1 MTPFQKRLSCEQQVR
16 VSVSEYPD
24 DDLCFVEKSPE
35 IDSPGESLMTPGL
48 MMRSRDGAV
57 TPTPGSGPRTPRLSR
72 AASFQEE
79 FQRSEERGFQEAAE
93 KVMMK
98 PDLHSTGTSPGLWN
112 LDLFYG
118 LGLTQGGP
126 YKILETAQVLGLPWD
141 SDFGL
146 GLVNT

>member
-1 MTPFQKRLSCEQQVR
+1 MGKGLMMISFQKRLSCEQQVR

-35 IDSPGESLMTPGL
+35 IDSPGESLTPVM
-48 MMRSRDGAV
+48 MMRTRDGAV
-57 TPTPGSGPRTPRLSR
+57 TPTPGSAPPRSPRLSR

-98 PDLHSTGTSPGLWN
+98 CS
-112 LDLFYG
+112 
-118 LGLTQGGP
+118 
-126 YKILETAQVLGLPWD
+126 KD
-141 SDFGL
+141 SLYVGNVFRS
-146 GLVNT
+146 

>member
-1 MTPFQKRLSCEQQVR
+1 MRGGLKIIPFQKRLSCEQQVR

-35 IDSPGESLMTPGL
+35 IDSPGESLTPVM
-48 MMRSRDGAV
+48 MMRTRDGAV
-57 TPTPGSGPRTPRLSR
+57 TPTPGSAPPRSPRLSR

-98 PDLHSTGTSPGLWN
+98 YSR
-112 LDLFYG
+112 
-118 LGLTQGGP
+118 
-126 YKILETAQVLGLPWD
+126 D
-141 SDFGL
+141 SLYVGI
-146 GLVNT
+146 VYRS